1 MGWLDL
7 ILGKKNAKTIKKA
20 QKVASTISAK
30 PKAERKVAAPKVVWR
45 KSEKGNDTTE
55 IDGFRIT
62 IFKQDDGWNYV
73 VSEILDAEDIAD
85 GMTDEPEFGDWYPS
99 KAEAKK
105 AALEDF
111 T

>member
-7 ILGKKNAKTIKKA
+7 IVGKKSARTIKKV
-20 QKVASTISAK
+20 QKVASYATSK
-30 PKAERKVAAPKVVWR
+30 PKPEKEAAALKVEWQ

-62 IFKQDDGWNYV
+62 IFKQDGGWNYCT
-73 VSEILDAEDIAD
+73 SEILDAEDIAD
-85 GMTDEPEFGDWYPS
+85 GVTDSPEFGDGYSTKPQ
-99 KAEAKK
+99 AKK

-111 T
+111 N

>member
-7 ILGKKNAKTIKKA
+7 IVGKKSARTIKKV
-20 QKVASTISAK
+20 QKVASSASAK
-30 PKAERKVAAPKVVWR
+30 PKAERKAAAPKVVWR

-55 IDGFRIT
+55 IDGFRVT

-73 VSEILDAEDIAD
+73 SSEILDAEDIAD
-85 GMTDEPEFGDWYPS
+85 GMTDEPEFGDGYTT
-99 KAEAKK
+99 KTEAKK

>member
-7 ILGKKNAKTIKKA
+7 VVGKKSAQTIKKV
-20 QKVASTISAK
+20 QKVVSHVTAK
-30 PKAERKVAAPKVVWR
+30 PKPEKKAAAPKVEWQ

-62 IFKQDDGWNYV
+62 IFKQDGEWNYCS
-73 VSEILDAEDIAD
+73 SEIFDAEDIAD
-85 GMTDEPEFGDWYPS
+85 GMTDSPEFGDGYPT
-99 KAEAKK
+99 KTEAKK
-105 AALEDF
+105 AALKDF